1 MRWYLFVVLFAFSLI
16 LSLKGAAFL
25 TCLPLVPMENHI
37 LRKSA
42 LGQQWL
48 LFFNEYEGHEGG
60 HCLFSTDTTRKS
72 KTIFLNY
79 IIIALRTYFLNSS
92 NNGCWLFAITFLLQ
106 ATGMMQVQVQ
116 ITYDWHSSL
125 PIHLT
130 GKDRYVYKE
139 HLEEYDFH
147 SWNVILPIFSNEENI
162 ASLVSFLLATTTIF
176 SSPAS
181 WPTPNFNFL
190 HNLYVHSF
198 YHWSGSASPIHDILY
213 ATYTKRF
220 FSLWV

>member
-1 MRWYLFVVLFAFSLI
+1 MDMRWYLFVVLFAFSLI
-16 LSLKGAAFL
+16 LFLKGSAFL
-25 TCLPLVPMENHI
+25 TCLPLVPVENHI
-37 LRKSA
+37 MRKSA

-72 KTIFLNY
+72 KTILLNY

-147 SWNVILPIFSNEENI
+147 SWNVIYTTHIFQRREYFFTR
-162 ASLVSFLLATTTIF
+162 L
-176 SSPAS
+176 
-181 WPTPNFNFL
+181 
-190 HNLYVHSF
+190 
-198 YHWSGSASPIHDILY
+198 
-213 ATYTKRF
+213 
-220 FSLWV
+220 FSLGHNHYF